1 MVRVCGIFQVLLSK
15 LIEAGESVAS
25 EVSPEEKVMV
35 TVPLGGPERTK
46 VSVSVAP
53 SLIVTTS
60 TEAEVLSPEGVE
72 PFGVLPPPPQV
83 PWASQLS
90 VQGKSTS

>member
-53 SLIVTTS
+53 SLIVVTL
-60 TEAEVLSPEGVE
+60 TEAEVFSPEGVE
-72 PFGVLPPPPQV
+72 PLELPPPP
-83 PWASQLS
+83 PPPCASSLS
-90 VQGKSTS
+90 ARGKSTS

>member
-15 LIEAGESVAS
+15 LIVAGESVAS
-25 EVSPEEKVMV
+25 VLSPVEKVMV

-46 VSVSVAP
+46 DSVSVAP
-53 SLIVTTS
+53 SLIVVTL

-72 PFGVLPPPPQV
+72 PFGGLLVLPP
-83 PWASQLS
+83 
-90 VQGKSTS
+90 